1 MKKYGLLLATLAATG
16 FLTACGASNAAQGD
30 AEKTVVLGYFPNLDH
45 ATAMVAKDQAF
56 YESNLPEG
64 TNVEYVTFADG
75 ADFMTALK
83 TGDIDGGLV
92 GPGPA
97 MNNYTNGAD
106 VRMIAGGASGGTVV
120 MAREG
125 SGIESFEDLDGKT
138 FITPRVGCTHD
149 VQFET
154 YMKENEV
161 TSNRIGGD
169 MIHQTGNP
177 AQYEAMFA
185 TGKIDV
191 AVAPEPWASVLA
203 QNTGAKVI
211 IEPDEISF
219 GTTLPA
225 SVLVTSSELIDADPE
240 VVQGIVDAHEEAT
253 AYIADNPEESKD
265 IVISTIDDITGQKL
279 EKSVIDGAWGNM
291 FFSTDIDGAEIQ
303 AFGDASF
310 DLKFLKE
317 QPDFAELTDTQFL
330 N

>member
-1 MKKYGLLLATLAATG
+1 MKKYGLVLASIAATG
-16 FLTACGASNAAQGD
+16 FLTACGASNASQGD
-30 AEKTVVLGYFPNLDH
+30 AENTVVLGYFPNLDH

-56 YESNLPEG
+56 YESNMPEG

-120 MAREG
+120 MARDG
-125 SGIESFEDLDGKT
+125 SGIESIEDIPGST

-154 YMKENEV
+154 YMKENDI
-161 TSNRIGGD
+161 TSNRIGGE
-169 MIHQTGNP
+169 MMHQTGNP

-225 SVLVTSSELIDADPE
+225 SVLVTSSELIEANPE
-240 VVQGIVDAHEEAT
+240 TVQGIVDAHEEAT
-253 AYIADNPEESKD
+253 AYIDDNPEESKE
-265 IVISTIDDITGQKL
+265 IVIATIDDITGQKL

-303 AFGDASF
+303 AFGDSSY

-317 QPDFAELTDTQFL
+317 QPDFSELTDTQFL

>member
-1 MKKYGLLLATLAATG
+1 MKRSGLLLTSLAAAG
-16 FLTACGASNAAQGD
+16 ILSACGASGNATGD
-30 AEKTVVLGYFPNLDH
+30 SEDTLVLGYFPNLDH
-45 ATAMVAKDQAF
+45 ATAMVAKDQQL

-75 ADFMTALK
+75 SDFMTALK

-120 MAREG
+120 MARDG
-125 SGIESFEDLDGKT
+125 SGIESIEDIPGST

-154 YMKENEV
+154 YMKENDM
-161 TSNRIGGD
+161 TSNRIGGE
-169 MIHQTGNP
+169 MIHQTGKP
-177 AQYEAMFA
+177 AQYEAMFE

-211 IEPDEISF
+211 IQPDEISF
-219 GTTLPA
+219 GTSLPA
-225 SVLVTSSELIDADPE
+225 SVLVTSSELIESDPE

-253 AYIADNPEESKD
+253 AYIEENPEESKE
-265 IVISTIDDITGQKL
+265 IVISTIDEITGQEL
-279 EKSVIDGAWGNM
+279 DKSVIDGAWDNM
-291 FFSTDIDGAEIQ
+291 FFSTDIDGEEIQ
-303 AFGDASF
+303 DFGDSSF

-317 QPDFAELTDTQFL
+317 KPDFSELTDTQFL